1 MSETFETTDYLR
13 PEIASSLSN
22 MELVARFVVEGFITG
37 LHKSP
42 YHGFSV
48 EFAEHRP
55 YLVGDPIRN
64 IDWKLFARTD
74 RYYIKQF
81 EEETN
86 LKATI
91 VVDSS
96 RSMNYSSDP
105 KQITKFRYATLL
117 AAALAYLMTRQQDAV
132 GLAIFDEQLRTFYP
146 PRLKASYLRE
156 ILKVL
161 QQTEPSNSTHT
172 QVALRNVLER
182 IKRRGL
188 VIVISD
194 FLDEPKEVI
203 TSLKLL
209 RNAGHEVIAFQV
221 LDPVERTLALTAS
234 DATIYDLESG
244 EFMKTQPYQ
253 LQETYKAAVEAYLE
267 ELRTSLAAE
276 RIDHVVLETTTP
288 FDRALTEYFYRR
300 QMIG

>member
-1 MSETFETTDYLR
+1 MPETIETKDYLR
-13 PEIASSLSN
+13 PEIASSLGN

-132 GLAIFDEQLRTFYP
+132 GLAIFDEHLRTFYP

-267 ELRTSLAAE
+267 ELRTSLASE
-276 RIDHVVLETTTP
+276 QIDHVVLETTTP

>member
-1 MSETFETTDYLR
+1 
-13 PEIASSLSN
+13 
-22 MELVARFVVEGFITG
+22 
-37 LHKSP
+37 
-42 YHGFSV
+42 
-48 EFAEHRP
+48 
-55 YLVGDPIRN
+55 
-64 IDWKLFARTD
+64 
-74 RYYIKQF
+74 
-81 EEETN
+81 
-86 LKATI
+86 
-91 VVDSS
+91 
-96 RSMNYSSDP
+96 
-105 KQITKFRYATLL
+105 
-117 AAALAYLMTRQQDAV
+117 MTRQQDAV